1 MEIVKVYSIIE
12 DKNIQKNLQNS
23 PIWANAH
30 HFDELTDTQIKYGN
44 IFEYTIKFNN
54 LTPIMVT
61 KVRKL
66 QNK

>member
-1 MEIVKVYSIIE
+1 MEIVKVYSPIE
-12 DKNIQKNLQNS
+12 DKNIQKNLQKS
-23 PIWANAH
+23 EIWTNAH

-44 IFEYTIKFNN
+44 MFEYTIKFDG
-54 LTPIMVT
+54 LRPIVVN